1 MVGKNQLR
9 CLESLHNEEQI
20 LDYLKRAQEV
30 LDIEIA
36 GLEKVKHD
44 MGEAFIQAV
53 DAILSTVDNG
63 GKVVVTGVGKNL
75 HIGNKMAA
83 SFTSTGTP
91 SVVMHPIEAM
101 HGDFGILG
109 DRDIVLAMSYS
120 GASDELIALLQP
132 VKRKGVKIIAM
143 TGEMDS
149 PLAQHSDIIISV
161 KVDQEACP
169 FNMAP
174 TTSTT
179 ATLAMG
185 DALAMVLLKARGF
198 EIEDY
203 AKLHP
208 GGAIGRTLLLRVSD
222 VMRTGDRCAQVTVG
236 QPVREALMAMTG
248 AKAGCVAVLKED
260 NTLAGIMTDGDLRR
274 HLIETPNLVEQPIE
288 SIMTASPVTLSKN
301 QLAIEILHI
310 YEEHNIDDL
319 IVVDENNR
327 VIGAVDIQDMP
338 KLKIL

>member
-1 MVGKNQLR
+1 M
-9 CLESLHNEEQI
+9 
-20 LDYLKRAQEV
+20 DYLKRAQEV

>member
-1 MVGKNQLR
+1 MAGKNRLGCR
-9 CLESLHNEEQI
+9 IARGTKEKI
-20 LDYLKRAQEV
+20 LDYLKHAERV

-36 GLEKVKHD
+36 GIEKVKAD
-44 MGEAFIQAV
+44 MDGGFTQAI
-53 DAILSTVDNG
+53 DAILSTVKDG
-63 GKVVVTGVGKNL
+63 GKVVVAGVGKNL

-83 SFTSTGTP
+83 TFTSTGTP
-91 SVVMHPIEAM
+91 AVVMHPIEAM

-109 DRDIVLAMSYS
+109 DRDILLAMSYS
-120 GASDELIALLQP
+120 GASDELITLLQP

-149 PLAQHSDIIISV
+149 PLAQHSDIIMSV

-179 ATLAMG
+179 ATLALG
-185 DALAMVLLKARGF
+185 DAMAMVLLEARGF
-198 EIEDY
+198 KIEDY

-208 GGAIGRTLLLRVSD
+208 GGAIGRTLLLHVED
-222 VMRTGDRCAQVTVG
+222 VMRTGERCATVG
-236 QPVREALMAMTG
+236 TGHKVREALIAMTG
-248 AKAGCVAVLKED
+248 AKAGCVAVVNGD
-260 NTLAGIMTDGDLRR
+260 NTLAGIITDGDLRR
-274 HLIETPNLVEQPIE
+274 HLIETPNLVEMPVE
-288 SIMTASPVTLSKN
+288 DVMTRDPVTLTKDM
-301 QLAIEILHI
+301 LALEILNI
-310 YEEHNIDDL
+310 YEQHNIDDL
-319 IVVDENNR
+319 IVVDEQKC

>member
-1 MVGKNQLR
+1 M
-9 CLESLHNEEQI
+9 
-20 LDYLKRAQEV
+20 DYITRAQEV
-30 LDIEIA
+30 LDNEIA
-36 GLEKVKHD
+36 GIEKVKND
-44 MGEAFIQAV
+44 MGEGFILAV
-53 DAILSTVDNG
+53 DAILATVDNG

-75 HIGNKMAA
+75 HIGNKIAA
-83 SFTSTGTP
+83 TLTSTGTP
-91 SVVMHPIEAM
+91 AVIMHPIEAM

-109 DRDIVLAMSYS
+109 DRDILLALSYS

-149 PLAQHSDIIISV
+149 PLAQHSDIIVSV
-161 KVDQEACP
+161 RVDQEACP

-185 DALAMVLLKARGF
+185 DALAMVLLKAHGF

-208 GGAIGRTLLLRVSD
+208 GGAIGRTLLLRVGD
-222 VMRTGDRCAQVTVG
+222 VMRIGERCATVDIG
-236 QPVREALMAMTG
+236 QPVREALIAMTG
-248 AKAGCVAVLKED
+248 AQSGCVAIVED
-260 NTLAGIMTDGDLRR
+260 GDKLAGIVTDGDLRR
-274 HLIETPNLVEQPIE
+274 HLIKTPNLVEQPIE
-288 SIMTASPVTLSKN
+288 SIMTANPITLSKD
-301 QLAIEILHI
+301 QLALEILHI
-310 YEEHNIDDL
+310 YEKHNIDDL
-319 IVVDENNR
+319 IVVDAENR
-327 VIGAVDIQDMP
+327 VIGAVDIQDLP

>member
-1 MVGKNQLR
+1 VEVK
-9 CLESLHNEEQI
+9 EHI

-30 LDIEIA
+30 LDNEIA
-36 GLEKVKHD
+36 GLEKVKRD
-44 MGEAFIQAV
+44 IGEGFIQAV
-53 DAILSTVDNG
+53 DAILATVDNG

-75 HIGNKMAA
+75 HIGNKIAA
-83 SFTSTGTP
+83 TLTSTGTP
-91 SVVMHPIEAM
+91 AVIMHPIEAM

-109 DRDIVLAMSYS
+109 DRDILLAMSYS

-149 PLAQHSDIIISV
+149 PLAEHSDIIVSV
-161 KVDQEACP
+161 RVDQEACP

-185 DALAMVLLKARGF
+185 DALAMVLLKAHGF

-208 GGAIGRTLLLRVSD
+208 GGAIGRTLLLRVGD
-222 VMRTGDRCAQVTVG
+222 VMRTGERCAMVNTG
-236 QPVREALMAMTG
+236 QPVREALIAMTG
-248 AKAGCVAVLKED
+248 AQAGCVAIVED
-260 NTLAGIMTDGDLRR
+260 DNVLAGIMTDGDLRR
-274 HLIETPNLVEQPIE
+274 HLIETPNLVEQPVD
-288 SIMTASPVTLSKN
+288 SIMTRNPITLSKD
-301 QLAIEILHI
+301 QLALEILHI

-319 IVVDENNR
+319 IVVDEDNR
-327 VIGAVDIQDMP
+327 VIGAVDIQDLP

>member
-1 MVGKNQLR
+1 M
-9 CLESLHNEEQI
+9 
-20 LDYLKRAQEV
+20 DYLKRAQEV
-30 LDIEIA
+30 LDNEIA
-36 GLEKVKHD
+36 GLEKVKRD
-44 MGEAFIQAV
+44 IGEGFIQAV
-53 DAILSTVDNG
+53 DAILATVDNG

-75 HIGNKMAA
+75 HIGNKIAA
-83 SFTSTGTP
+83 TLTSTGTP
-91 SVVMHPIEAM
+91 AVMMHPIEAM

-109 DRDIVLAMSYS
+109 DRDILLAMSYS

-149 PLAQHSDIIISV
+149 PLAEHSDIIVSV
-161 KVDQEACP
+161 RVDQEACP

-185 DALAMVLLKARGF
+185 DALAMVLLKAHGF

-208 GGAIGRTLLLRVSD
+208 GGAIGRTLLLRVDD
-222 VMRTGDRCAQVTVG
+222 VMRTGKRCAKVNIG
-236 QPVREALMAMTG
+236 QPVREALIAMTG
-248 AKAGCVAVLKED
+248 AQAGCVAVVED
-260 NTLAGIMTDGDLRR
+260 DNVLAGIMTDGDLRR
-274 HLIETPNLVEQPIE
+274 HLIETPNLVEQPVD
-288 SIMTASPVTLSKN
+288 SIMTRNPITLLKD
-301 QLAIEILHI
+301 QLALEILHI

-327 VIGAVDIQDMP
+327 VIGAVDIQDLP

>member
-1 MVGKNQLR
+1 M
-9 CLESLHNEEQI
+9 
-20 LDYLKRAQEV
+20 DYLSRAQEV
-30 LDIEIA
+30 LDNEIA
-36 GLEKVKHD
+36 GLEKVKRD
-44 MGEAFIQAV
+44 MGEGFIQAI
-53 DAILSTVDNG
+53 DAILATGNRG
-63 GKVVVTGVGKNL
+63 GKVVVTGVGKNW

-83 SFTSTGTP
+83 TFTSTGTP
-91 SVVMHPIEAM
+91 AVAMHPIEAM

-109 DRDIVLAMSYS
+109 DRDILLAMSYS

-149 PLAQHSDIIISV
+149 PLAQHSDIIVSV
-161 KVDQEACP
+161 KIDQEACP

-208 GGAIGRTLLLRVSD
+208 GGAIGRTLLLRVGD
-222 VMRTGDRCAQVTVG
+222 VMRTGERCATVQTG
-236 QPVREALMAMTG
+236 QPVREALIAMTG
-248 AKAGCVAVLKED
+248 AQSGCVAVVEAD
-260 NTLAGIMTDGDLRR
+260 NILAGIITDGDLRR
-274 HLIETPNLVEQPIE
+274 HLIETPNLVEQPVE
-288 SIMTASPVTLSKN
+288 SIMTANPITLSKD
-301 QLAIEILHI
+301 QLALEILNI
-310 YEEHNIDDL
+310 YEKHNIDDL
-319 IVVDENNR
+319 IVVDGQNR
-327 VIGAVDIQDMP
+327 VIGAVDIQDLP